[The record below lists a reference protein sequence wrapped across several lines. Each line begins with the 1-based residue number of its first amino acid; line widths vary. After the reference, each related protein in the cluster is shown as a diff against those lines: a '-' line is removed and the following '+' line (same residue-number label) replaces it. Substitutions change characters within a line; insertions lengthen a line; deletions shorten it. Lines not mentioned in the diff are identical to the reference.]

1 ERSVDEREPSDSAR
15 GTPVGP
21 ARRAGHA
28 RVRDVP
34 AVDQAGRGP
43 AGQGPARVAV
53 PHRRAARRPR
63 AGAARRGGPRGEPA
77 RTHQVLAD
85 RGRSA
90 GAADLGGRDAA
101 RAGQRVPPIP
111 RRPGRGAPSAPG
123 EGRRLSR
130 QVHRRTC
137 RRDRGDRAGGG
148 TGQRL
153 RRAGGVLD
161 VLVVPAGGEAH
172 RAGLDPPPGRAHQ
185 ERGTGMAEI
194 SDTKPAP
201 QLTTVAV
208 EKPWRALWALVLGFF
223 MILVDSTI
231 VSVATPAIMQHF
243 GADVNLVIWV
253 TSAYLVAYA

>member
-1 ERSVDEREPSDSAR
+1 
-15 GTPVGP
+15 
-21 ARRAGHA
+21 
-28 RVRDVP
+28 
-34 AVDQAGRGP
+34 
-43 AGQGPARVAV
+43 
-53 PHRRAARRPR
+53 
-63 AGAARRGGPRGEPA
+63 
-77 RTHQVLAD
+77 
-85 RGRSA
+85 
-90 GAADLGGRDAA
+90 
-101 RAGQRVPPIP
+101 
-111 RRPGRGAPSAPG
+111 
-123 EGRRLSR
+123 

-253 TSAYLVAYA
+253 TSAYLLAYAVPLLITGRLGDRVGPKNLYQIGLVVFTAASLWCGLTGTIEQLIIARVLQGLGASMMTPQTMAVITRIFPADQRGRAMALWGAVAGIATLVGPIAGGLLIDGPGWQWIFFVN